1 MKLFKNYLKQNLKGI
16 LLFLIFTVIFG
27 IVFFLYK
34 ITLKAVFYPAVLCA
48 VVGLGF
54 LIFDYISVLKKH
66 KKLSEINKLTSS
78 MLDSL
83 PQGNSIEETDY
94 RNLIKKLT
102 TEISEL
108 EYKSGLKYRDM
119 VDYYTVWA
127 HQIKTPIASM
137 QISLQ
142 NEDSPLSLRLSSEL
156 FRIEQY
162 VEMVLA
168 FLRLDSE
175 SSDYVFKEHNIDDII
190 RSSVKRFSAEFIERK
205 LRLDYNPLN
214 KTIVTDEKWFSFVIE
229 QLLSNALK
237 YTREGCIKIYT
248 DGEKLC
254 IEDTGIGIAPSDLP
268 RIFEKGYTGY
278 NGRLDKKASG
288 LGLYLCSRICENL
301 GIGISARS
309 EVDVGTVISLDLKQ
323 YQLKTE

>member
-1 MKLFKNYLKQNLKGI
+1 MKLFKKYLKQNLKGI

-34 ITLKAVFYPAVLCA
+34 ITLKAVFYPAILCA
-48 VVGLGF
+48 VVGIAF
-54 LIFDYISVLKKH
+54 LIFDYLSVLKNH
-66 KKLSEINKLTSS
+66 KKLSEIDKLTSS
-78 MLDSL
+78 MLDSM

-108 EYKSGLKYRDM
+108 EYKKDLKYRDM
-119 VDYYTVWA
+119 IDYYTVWA

-175 SSDYVFKEHNIDDII
+175 STDYVFKEHNIDDII
-190 RSSVKRFSAEFIERK
+190 RS
-205 LRLDYNPLN
+205 
-214 KTIVTDEKWFSFVIE
+214 
-229 QLLSNALK
+229 
-237 YTREGCIKIYT
+237 
-248 DGEKLC
+248 
-254 IEDTGIGIAPSDLP
+254 
-268 RIFEKGYTGY
+268 
-278 NGRLDKKASG
+278 
-288 LGLYLCSRICENL
+288 
-301 GIGISARS
+301 
-309 EVDVGTVISLDLKQ
+309 
-323 YQLKTE
+323 